1 MPEEFLMFEEMN
13 MPAAADGYVPDNRY
27 VYIRPTT
34 LATIIPGSE
43 VVHKF
48 YLTDPNLN
56 NTELIARVDV
66 QYAFGPRKLF
76 IKQAELEQLND
87 ACEVTVILSEDDTD
101 YFIVEYPEEYPE
113 LQTIRK
119 SYLSAYC
126 QLLLYVKVDQSTTK
140 LIKSE
145 IYEINVEL
153 PLNKYY
159 ERILEE
165 DDT

>member
-1 MPEEFLMFEEMN
+1 MPDEFLMFKEMN

-27 VYIRPTT
+27 VYIRPTA

-48 YLTDPNLN
+48 YLTDPKLN
-56 NTELIARVDV
+56 NAEFIAHVEV
-66 QYAFGPRKLF
+66 QYAFGPRKLLV
-76 IKQAELEQLND
+76 KQAELEQLND
-87 ACEVTVILSEDDTD
+87 ACEVTVTLSEEDTKA
-101 YFIVEYPEEYPE
+101 FIVEYPEEYPE

-126 QLLLYVKVDQSTTK
+126 QLLIYVKIDQSTTK

-145 IYEINVEL
+145 AYEIKVEL
-153 PLNKYY
+153 PLDKYY
-159 ERILEE
+159 ERILER